1 MKCRNHGVRGMFNP
15 QEIRTRDVAI
25 RLGGLAM
32 LPLGA
37 LSIDLLYKLVHH
49 RPHPATFLEL
59 CLAAASFLFLS
70 IGSALLM
77 LGSHLLDKVEIS
89 PRWARQPARPQRRW
103 FSPDELLARTNPR
116 VTASLPDTIAHPATS
131 DLE

>member
-1 MKCRNHGVRGMFNP
+1 MFKP
-15 QEIRTRDVAI
+15 QQSRMPDAAI

-37 LSIDLLYKLVHH
+37 LSIDLLSRLVHG

-59 CLAAASFLFLS
+59 CLAASTFLCLS

-77 LGSHLLDKVEIS
+77 LGSHIFDKVEIS
-89 PRWARQPARPQRRW
+89 PRWARPQDRHL
-103 FSPDELLARTNPR
+103 SPDELPARTNPP
-116 VTASLPDTIAHPATS
+116 VSSNLPGEVAHRAAG
-131 DLE
+131 DAQ